1 MLGVSSPAGEFPTQF
16 ALIQLGT
23 NTRDPEFLVLSGK
36 DCAADAVH
44 RIRSQPLLRES
55 AQKEKSCAKQGIT
68 SLKKLANYNIHINN
82 YRISQEVRPHHA
94 LYSFGLCYPAVVS
107 SNSTKNNSNQEM
119 SGASYTEFLN
129 QT

>member
-1 MLGVSSPAGEFPTQF
+1 MVSVALHAKARTGVFWAYVRDLLLFMLGVSSPAGEFPTQF

-55 AQKEKSCAKQGIT
+55 AQKEK
-68 SLKKLANYNIHINN
+68 KL
-82 YRISQEVRPHHA
+82 
-94 LYSFGLCYPAVVS
+94 C
-107 SNSTKNNSNQEM
+107 
-119 SGASYTEFLN
+119 
-129 QT
+129 QTGHYFSKEACKLQDPYK